1 MSCLPASLSDEI
13 RKAIKDNL
21 LGNKRW
27 QQQQQLKKK
36 KKRSS
41 KSHVYIYLKHKY
53 KEDNNDL
60 NHFCLCLFINIYL
73 RGSYVFAVLLA
84 MNIFHVK

>member
-27 QQQQQLKKK
+27 QQQQQFKKK
-36 KKRSS
+36 QNPSS
-41 KSHVYIYLKHKY
+41 KSHIYIYLKHKH
-53 KEDNNDL
+53 KENNDL
-60 NHFCLCLFINIYL
+60 NHFCVCLSINIYPSA
-73 RGSYVFAVLLA
+73 SYVFAVLLT
-84 MNIFHVK
+84 MNIFHV